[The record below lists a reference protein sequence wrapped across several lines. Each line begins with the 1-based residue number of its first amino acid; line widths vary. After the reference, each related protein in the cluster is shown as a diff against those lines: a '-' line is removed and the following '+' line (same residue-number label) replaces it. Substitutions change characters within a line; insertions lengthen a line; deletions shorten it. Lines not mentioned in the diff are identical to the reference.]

1 MTCTWFLL
9 KWPKH
14 PFYNQLKTKDFFFQL
29 SLRLLHAYRYI
40 SLSLSNSSQVYP
52 TATLTSETIANP
64 KYPRRRE
71 LEYVEMQKALIENK
85 TQALVCG
92 ELYYGLGFVFVQA
105 LGFMRLTFWNP
116 YAFSKYPEKS
126 SKDPKKHPE
135 YQKDSLSRK
144 QSQKYS

>member
-1 MTCTWFLL
+1 MSKTPFLQSI
-9 KWPKH
+9 KNKR
-14 PFYNQLKTKDFFFQL
+14 FFFRL
-29 SLRLLHAYRYI
+29 SLPLLHAYSYI
-40 SLSLSNSSQVYP
+40 SLSLSLSNNSQAYP
-52 TATLTSETIANP
+52 TATLAFETIANP

-71 LEYVEMQKALIENK
+71 LEYVEMQKALIKNK

-92 ELYYGLGFVFVQA
+92 ELYYGLGFIFVQT

-126 SKDPKKHPE
+126 SKDPKKHPK

-144 QSQKYS
+144 